1 MLMRGPNKVRAKL
14 AAGQRVLGTAIYS
27 ASPNVVE
34 AAGYAGI
41 DFVRIDTEHAWRR
54 DESLEHMIRAAVIAD
69 VVPIVRI
76 DRDDPY
82 LPRKALEVGA
92 GGIIVPQI
100 TTEAEAREVVR
111 AAKFP
116 PQGERGVGTLCPSG
130 EWGRRK
136 VGEWAHWSNSE
147 PLVGVMIESRDALAQ
162 VDRILAVD
170 GIDFALFGPS
180 DYSMSVGSDDAA
192 AVSAAVEEGL
202 RRTIAAA
209 KSARKHVM
217 LGVGLDADG
226 IRRRIDEGVSM
237 LELGHDVVIVRN
249 TLSALVTDFASG

>member
-1 MLMRGPNKVRAKL
+1 MLMRRPNKVRAKL

-27 ASPNVVE
+27 ASANVVE

-92 GGIIVPQI
+92 GGIIVPQV
-100 TTEAEAREVVR
+100 TTEADAREVVR

-116 PQGERGVGTLCPSG
+116 PMGERGVGSLCQSG
-130 EWGRRK
+130 EWGRRDTA
-136 VGEWAHWSNSE
+136 EWAQWSNTE
-147 PLVGVMIESRDALAQ
+147 PLIGVMIESPAALLELDA
-162 VDRILAVD
+162 ILAVD
-170 GIDFALFGPS
+170 GIDFVLFGPS
-180 DYSMSVGSDDAA
+180 DYAMAVGERDRG
-192 AVSAAVEEGL
+192 AVKTAVDEGLALTLSAA
-202 RRTIAAA
+202 RRAG
-209 KSARKHVM
+209 KHVM
-217 LGVGLDADG
+217 LGVGIERAG
-226 IRRRIDEGVSM
+226 IRARIEMGVTM
-237 LELGHDVVIVRN
+237 LELGHDVAIVRN
-249 TLSALVTDFASG
+249 TLSALVADLS

>member
-1 MLMRGPNKVRAKL
+1 MLMRRPNKVRAKL

-27 ASPNVVE
+27 ASPAVVE

-92 GGIIVPQI
+92 GGIIVPQV
-100 TTEAEAREVVR
+100 TTEADAREVVR

-116 PQGERGVGTLCPSG
+116 PLGERGVGTLCPSG
-130 EWGRRK
+130 EWGRRDAS
-136 VGEWAHWSNSE
+136 EWAEWSNTE
-147 PLVGVMIESRDALAQ
+147 PLIGVMIESPVALLEL
-162 VDRILAVD
+162 DRIFAVD

-180 DYSMSVGSDDAA
+180 DYAMAVGGSDRGAIKT
-192 AVSAAVEEGL
+192 AVDEGLALTLSAARLAG
-202 RRTIAAA
+202 
-209 KSARKHVM
+209 KHVM
-217 LGVGLDADG
+217 LGVGTDRDG
-226 IRRRIDEGVSM
+226 IQKRIEMGVTM
-237 LELGHDVVIVRN
+237 LELAHDVAIVRN
-249 TLSALVTDFASG
+249 TLTGLVAGFGAR

>member
-1 MLMRGPNKVRAKL
+1 MLMRRPNKVRAKL

-92 GGIIVPQI
+92 GGIIVPQV
-100 TTEAEAREVVR
+100 TTEADARDVVR

-116 PQGERGVGTLCPSG
+116 PDGERGVGTLCPSG
-130 EWGRRK
+130 EWGRRDA
-136 VGEWAHWSNSE
+136 GEWAQWSNTE
-147 PLVGVMIESRDALAQ
+147 PLIGVMIESPAALLEL
-162 VDRILAVD
+162 DRILAVP
-170 GIDFALFGPS
+170 GIDFVLFGPS
-180 DYSMSVGSDDAA
+180 DYAMAVGGADRG
-192 AVSAAVEEGL
+192 AVKTAVEEGL
-202 RRTIAAA
+202 ALTLSAARTAG
-209 KSARKHVM
+209 KHVM
-217 LGVGLDADG
+217 LGVGLERDG
-226 IRRRIDEGVSM
+226 IKARIEMGVTM

-249 TLSALVTDFASG
+249 TLGALVADFS